1 MSIDGAIT
9 ACLTGWVAICVFFST
24 NSEAKVW

>member
-9 ACLTGWVAICVFFST
+9 ACLTGWLAIAVFFLT
-24 NSEAKVW
+24 NSAA

>member
-9 ACLTGWVAICVFFST
+9 ACLTGLLAIARFFST
-24 NSEAKVW
+24 NSEAKVL